1 MAVQLP
7 DKIYVDGAYLDANI
21 SVADI
26 TELSQKASSNGFFLH
41 GSKNAL
47 SILWR

>member
-7 DKIYVDGAYLDANI
+7 NKLYVDGTYLDANI

-26 TELSQKASSNGFFLH
+26 TELSQKVSSNGFLFGY
-41 GSKNAL
+41 GSKNA
-47 SILWR
+47 